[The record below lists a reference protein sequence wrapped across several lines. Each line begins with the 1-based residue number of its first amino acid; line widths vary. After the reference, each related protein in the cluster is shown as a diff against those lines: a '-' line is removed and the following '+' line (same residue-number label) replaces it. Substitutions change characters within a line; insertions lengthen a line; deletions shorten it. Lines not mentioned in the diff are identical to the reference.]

1 MRKALLFVV
10 AVFTMALSFEVTA
23 QQRVITGTV
32 ISEEDGLGLP
42 GATVLVKGTTVG
54 TTTDLDGNY
63 SINVPAGSD
72 VLIFSFVGL
81 KAQEEA
87 IGSRSVV
94 NVTLTVD
101 AAQLS
106 EVVVTAIGI
115 EREKKALGYAVTSVS
130 STQLENRPES
140 DVARVVTNQRLVT
153 TSLCS
158 LWMVFLLTLLLTRK
172 TDLQAVVLLPLL
184 VSWIS
189 IQTTSRACLY

>member
-1 MRKALLFVV
+1 MRKALLYVV
-10 AVFTMALSFEVTA
+10 AVFTMALSFEASA

-42 GATVLVKGTTVG
+42 GATVLVKVTTVG

-81 KAQEEA
+81 KSSEEA
-87 IGSRSVV
+87 IGNRSVV

-115 EREKKALGYAVTSVS
+115 EREKKALGYAVTSVDNS
-130 STQLENRPES
+130 QLENRPEA
-140 DVARVVTNQRLVT
+140 DVARVLQGKVPGVAITSTNGM
-153 TSLCS
+153 SG
-158 LWMVFLLTLLLTRK
+158 
-172 TDLQAVVLLPLL
+172 
-184 VSWIS
+184 
-189 IQTTSRACLY
+189 

>member
-1 MRKALLFVV
+1 MRKALLYVV
-10 AVFTMALSFEVTA
+10 AVFTMALSFEASA

-81 KAQEEA
+81 KASEVA
-87 IGSRSVV
+87 IGNRSVV

-106 EVVVTAIGI
+106 EV
-115 EREKKALGYAVTSVS
+115 
-130 STQLENRPES
+130 
-140 DVARVVTNQRLVT
+140 
-153 TSLCS
+153 
-158 LWMVFLLTLLLTRK
+158 
-172 TDLQAVVLLPLL
+172 
-184 VSWIS
+184 
-189 IQTTSRACLY
+189 

>member
-10 AVFTMALSFEVTA
+10 ALFTMTLSYEVSA

-32 ISEEDGLGLP
+32 ISDEDGLGLP

-63 SINVPAGSD
+63 SISVPAGSN

-81 KAQEEA
+81 VSKEEA
-87 IGSRSVV
+87 IGNRTVI
-94 NVTLTVD
+94 NVTLTTD

-115 EREKKALGYAVTSVS
+115 EREKKALGYAVTSVGNE
-130 STQLENRPES
+130 QLENRPEQ
-140 DVARVVTNQRLVT
+140 DVA
-153 TSLCS
+153 
-158 LWMVFLLTLLLTRK
+158 
-172 TDLQAVVLLPLL
+172 
-184 VSWIS
+184 
-189 IQTTSRACLY
+189 